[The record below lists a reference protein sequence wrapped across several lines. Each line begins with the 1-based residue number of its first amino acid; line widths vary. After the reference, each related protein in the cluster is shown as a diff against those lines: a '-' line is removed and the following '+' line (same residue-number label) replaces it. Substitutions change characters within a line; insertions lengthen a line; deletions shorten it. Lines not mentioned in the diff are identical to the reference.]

1 MLEELLPYYERELA
15 ALRGLAAEFAER
27 YPKVARRL
35 QIDPDH
41 CEDPHVERL
50 LEAFAFLA
58 ARIHRRLDDD
68 FPEIA
73 EAFLQVLHP
82 HFLRPMP
89 AATILQLRPGEGLSG
104 RARVPRHTPLLSPRI
119 HGRSCQFRT
128 CNEVDLWP
136 LAVASARLE
145 LAQASGHKA
154 ELILELATRGGP
166 PLAALGLDRLRF
178 FLDGDPALMHLLYEL
193 LCFRL
198 REVRASGG
206 GSGSGRD
213 AVLPASRLR
222 PCGFGPDEAMTEL
235 DPRSFPGFRLLAE
248 HFAFPE
254 KFMFVELEGLD
265 APELAACGD
274 RLQLRFLLSSWGPGE
289 RYLRLLQTL
298 SAGNFKLGCVAA
310 VNLFRHSAA
319 PVRIDHG
326 RVSYPVTADNRDGGT
341 FEVHSV
347 DAVTRV
353 VAGSAQEIPPFYSIR
368 HGDQGRPSPFYWYAT
383 REPSRRPHDP
393 GTEVELTL
401 CDLDFR
407 PVRPET
413 ELLSVQLTC
422 SDRDLPELIPFHGGE
437 FQVPGQPAVAS
448 ARALRKPS
456 PALRAPA
463 KRGLQWRLVSHLALD
478 HLAMAALGPQALRET
493 LEVYNFTGSKAVA
506 RMIQGI
512 AGLTARPATT
522 RLPGRAFA
530 AFVRGA
536 EVTLTLDESGY
547 VGSNLFLFA
556 TVLERFLAL
565 ACPPNSFVQMRLCT
579 LQQEG
584 EVARWPPRS
593 GETPLI

>member
-15 ALRGLAAEFAER
+15 ALRGLAGEFAER
-27 YPKVARRL
+27 FPKVARRL
-35 QIDPDH
+35 QLDPDH

-58 ARIHRRLDDD
+58 ARIHRKLDDD

-73 EAFLQVLHP
+73 EAFLQVLYP

-89 AATILQLRPGEGLSG
+89 AATILQLRAGEGLSG
-104 RARVPRHTPLLSPRI
+104 RARVPRHTPVLSPRI
-119 HGRSCQFRT
+119 HGQACQFRT
-128 CNEVDLWP
+128 CHDVDLWP

-145 LAQASGHKA
+145 RTQASGHDA
-154 ELILELATRGGP
+154 ELTLELAAQAGTALP
-166 PLAALGLDRLRF
+166 ALGLDRLRF

-198 REVRASGG
+198 LEVRAGD
-206 GSGSGRD
+206 GRAEPGRI
-213 AVLPASRLR
+213 AVLPATCLR
-222 PCGFGPDEAMTEL
+222 PCGFEPDEAMTEG
-235 DPRSFPGFRLLAE
+235 DPRTFPGFRLLAE

-254 KFMFVELEGLD
+254 KFMFVELAGLD

-274 RLQLRFLLSSWGPGE
+274 RLRLRFLLSSWGPGE
-289 RYLRLLQTL
+289 RHLRLLQTL
-298 SAGNFKLGCVAA
+298 SPGNFKLGCVPA
-310 VNLFRHSAA
+310 VNLFRHPGA
-319 PVRIDHG
+319 PIRIDHA
-326 RVSYPVTADNRDGGT
+326 RVGYRVAADNRDAGT
-341 FEVHSV
+341 CEVHSI

-353 VAGSAQEIPPFYSIR
+353 VAGRAEEVPPFHSIR
-368 HGDQGRPSPFYWYAT
+368 HGDGRPSPFYWYAT

-407 PVRPET
+407 PARPEA
-413 ELLSVQLTC
+413 EILSLQLTC
-422 SDRDLPELIPFHGGE
+422 SNRDLPELIPFDGGE
-437 FQVPGQPAVAS
+437 FQVPGQPSVAS
-448 ARALRKPS
+448 ARALRKPT

-463 KRGLQWRLVSHLALD
+463 KPGLQWRLVSHLALD
-478 HLAMAALGPQALRET
+478 HLTMATLGPQALRET

-512 AGLTARPATT
+512 LGLTARPATT

-536 EVTLTLDESGY
+536 DVTLTLDENGF

-565 ACPPNSFVQMRLCT
+565 ACPPNSFVQMRLRT

-584 EVARWPPRS
+584 EVALWPPRA
-593 GETPLI
+593 GETPLT